1 MVSKLRK
8 FWKSLGPGLITGA
21 SDDDPSAIAAYTI
34 AGAHA
39 GYSMLWTLLFS
50 LPFMVAIQEMSAR
63 IGALSGCGLAGN
75 IKRHY
80 PAWLLILV
88 ASVIVLANVFNVGA
102 NIYGMAGAVNLLI
115 PIPEQVLAVLL
126 SVLILWMTIRLRYK
140 QIVNVFKWLAMML
153 FAYVLAAF
161 FIQPDWFQILK
172 NTLIPNIHMDRQ
184 FLVILFAVVGTTLSP
199 YLYFWQAS
207 EEAEEVRQA
216 HPLIRVCKFRAV
228 RKGEL
233 QRIEW
238 DTKFGMFFSNLI
250 SFFIVIL
257 AAATL
262 YGSVHANV
270 ETLEQAA
277 KALHPIAGEY
287 AYILFSVGLIGSGLL
302 AIPILAGSAAYVLAE
317 LFNWRG
323 SLDDSYSKAREFY
336 IVFTLAMIAGLAIPF
351 VGITPVQALFWTAV
365 LNGLIAPLL
374 ILVIIHMANN
384 KNIVGPNVSHPVMN
398 WLAHAAFLIMTAG
411 AIFVFIS

>member
-8 FWKSLGPGLITGA
+8 FWKALGPGLITGA

-39 GYSMLWTLLFS
+39 GYAMLWTLLFS

-80 PAWLLILV
+80 PTWLLVIV

-102 NIYGMAGAVNLLI
+102 NIYGMAGALNLLV

-161 FIQPDWFQILK
+161 FINPDWFQILK
-172 NTLIPNIHMDRQ
+172 HTLIPNVHLDKK

-207 EEAEEVRQA
+207 EEAEDIRQA

-238 DTKFGMFFSNLI
+238 DTKLGMFFSNLI

-262 YGSVHANV
+262 YGGVHANV

-277 KALHPIAGEY
+277 KALQPIAGQY

-323 SLDDSYSKAREFY
+323 SLDDTYSKAREFY

-384 KNIVGPNVSHPVMN
+384 PKIVGPNVSNPVMN
-398 WLAHAAFLIMTAG
+398 WLGHAAFLIMTAG
-411 AIFVFIS
+411 AIFVIIS